1 MSLEALM
8 TLNPDIKVRPS
19 EEFAFSRDAPVEFF
33 DSDNLNAVNFAFS
46 NLYDYLGLPYVIDVF
61 GNHEERRAFKGG
73 LSGST
78 LEIYENNALR
88 TGRVNNVDL
97 SLQILSRVYIDK
109 SDSNFFDKITEIR
122 NYATSN
128 FRTDYDPLKPIDK
141 VYRALKLKEKIVSL
155 LHYLE
160 IKKDTS

>member
-8 TLNPDIKVRPS
+8 TLNPDINVRPS
-19 EEFAFSRDAPVEFF
+19 EQFAFSRDAPVEFF
-33 DSDNLNAVNFAFS
+33 DSDNINAVNLAFS

-73 LSGST
+73 LSGNT

-128 FRTDYDPLKPIDK
+128 FRMDYDPLKPIDK
-141 VYRALKLKEKIVSL
+141 VDRALKFKEKIVSF

-160 IKKDTS
+160 VKKDTS